1 MRRAVG
7 AGSSTLRLPV
17 RDEGEGVDGELERGV
32 EGEPARGEGE
42 LARGEGAGEG
52 VLERGVEGE
61 PARGEG
67 AGEGV
72 LERGVEGEL
81 ARGEGVEGVEGELA
95 RGEGDP
101 PDEPPPEP
109 PRPMALWASEGVA
122 STKSPSS
129 AHPNIV
135 ALEIIRMVT
144 SWLFNR
150 GPYEKGARSR

>member
-61 PARGEG
+61 
-67 AGEGV
+67 
-72 LERGVEGEL
+72 L
-81 ARGEGVEGVEGELA
+81 ARGEGVEGELA

-129 AHPNIV
+129 AHPNVV

>member
-1 MRRAVG
+1 
-7 AGSSTLRLPV
+7 
-17 RDEGEGVDGELERGV
+17 EGEGVDGELERGV
-32 EGEPARGEGE
+32 EGEPARVEGE
-42 LARGEGAGEG
+42 LARGEGAG
-52 VLERGVEGE
+52 
-61 PARGEG
+61 
-67 AGEGV
+67 
-72 LERGVEGEL
+72 
-81 ARGEGVEGVEGELA
+81 GVEGELA